1 KVATLCATAKLLED
15 FFQINKKIFAFH
27 DKNNGIKRIL
37 TPKTSEKK
45 QKGKD
50 QPHQEGHG
58 THISHREIMRRG
70 KVPADGTNVPTNGK
84 EFTNNG
90 TNDKNMGNKRK
101 IQTQNGEK
109 QVSKQKAT
117 SHKKE
122 RKQA

>member
-1 KVATLCATAKLLED
+1 MTKITELSVFLHPKQAKRRKKEGPTAP
-15 FFQINKKIFAFH
+15 
-27 DKNNGIKRIL
+27 R
-37 TPKTSEKK
+37 
-45 QKGKD
+45 
-50 QPHQEGHG
+50 GHG
-58 THISHREIMRRG
+58 THISHRANKATG
-70 KVPADGTNVPTNGK
+70 KVPTTGTNVPTHGK
-84 EFTNNG
+84 EFPNNG